1 MKLDVIKK
9 EIQKVAEAISLVINI
24 DVTIVNE
31 DMKRI
36 AGTGIYKDK
45 IDEII
50 PGTSAFNKCYEEK
63 KTLVID
69 DPRNSVLC
77 KHCYKLENCR
87 EEAEV
92 CCPIVFEGKCFGVIG
107 LIAFDGVQKNKITD
121 NQKELVMFIEKMAS
135 LISGNLK
142 AEIKS
147 YQYNIEKEKIL
158 KVVDSMDRPLV
169 STDEN
174 GTIDSCNS
182 KFKKTFKIEENPI
195 GKEISLVLD
204 FINADV
210 FASLKNNKK
219 HSATFYSERSNV
231 RGIYNINKIYY
242 KKDLKGFVIDFV
254 DKKDAIRNYNK
265 MNIDYKMT
273 MDDIIGE
280 SKIMKKV
287 KETALKASQSTS
299 TILITGESGTGKEL
313 FARAIHFHSDR
324 GDKPFIALNCAAI
337 PEELLESELFGY
349 EEGAFTGAKKG
360 GKLGMFERANKGTI
374 FLDEIGDMS
383 IHLQAKLLRVLQEKE
398 IQKVGGKSGIKID
411 VRIISATNKNLLE
424 MVEKGMFREDLY
436 YRLNVLP
443 INIPNLSERK
453 EDIPLLVNHMVKV
466 YSQKLGKNVC
476 GVSNHIMKILE
487 MYNWPGNI
495 RELQNVIE
503 FCINMTN
510 EKIISDVEILKNR
523 FSMDE
528 QNEFI
533 EYLEDKGYLEEGEA
547 QELNRYDIDIRGYDK
562 RERNIKNVKPDLAD
576 LRKDGYDDLNK
587 INKVENIKMIENP
600 GVSAR
605 KNIKEKESINFK
617 TIEELEVEE
626 ISRAL
631 EYYKPYKNDKDMV
644 ADVLGISRA
653 TLYRKIKKYNL
664 DI

>member
-45 IDEII
+45 INEII

-69 DPRNSVLC
+69 NPRNSLLC
-77 KHCYKLENCR
+77 KHCYKLENCK

-92 CCPIVFEGKCFGVIG
+92 CCPIIFEDKCFGVIG
-107 LIAFDGVQKNKITD
+107 LIAFDSIQKSKITD
-121 NQKELVMFIEKMAS
+121 NKNELLMFIEKMAS

-158 KVVDSMDRPLV
+158 KVIDSMDRPLV

-174 GTIDSCNS
+174 GVIDSYNS
-182 KFKKTFKIEENPI
+182 KFKDIFKIEGNPI
-195 GKEISLVLD
+195 GKNISLLLD
-204 FINADV
+204 FINFDI
-210 FASLKNNKK
+210 FKDLKNKKK
-219 HSATFYSERSNV
+219 HSATFYSEKTNV

-242 KKDLKGFVIDFV
+242 KKDLKGFVIDFL

-287 KETALKASQSTS
+287 KDNALKASQSTS

-324 GDKPFIALNCAAI
+324 GDKPFIAINCAAI

-398 IQKVGGKSGIKID
+398 IQKVGGKAGIKID
-411 VRIISATNKNLLE
+411 VRIISATNKNLLD

-453 EDIPLLVNHMVKV
+453 EDIPLLVNHMIKV
-466 YSQKLGKNVC
+466 YSKKLAKNVS
-476 GVSNHIMKILE
+476 GVSSHIMSILE

-523 FSMDE
+523 FSMDD
-528 QNEFI
+528 QTDFI
-533 EYLEDKGYLEEGEA
+533 DY
-547 QELNRYDIDIRGYDK
+547 
-562 RERNIKNVKPDLAD
+562 
-576 LRKDGYDDLNK
+576 
-587 INKVENIKMIENP
+587 IENNSYDTQEISKKISKKS
-600 GVSAR
+600 GNL
-605 KNIKEKESINFK
+605 KNIDENKKEAIIFR
-617 TIEELEVEE
+617 TIEDIEKDQ
-626 ISRAL
+626 ISKAL
-631 EYYKPYKNDKDMV
+631 EYYRPYKNDKDKV
-644 ADVLGISRA
+644 ANVLGISRA
-653 TLYRKIKKYNL
+653 TLYRKIKKYNI
-664 DI
+664 DIE

>member
-45 IDEII
+45 INEII

-69 DPRNSVLC
+69 NPRNSLLC
-77 KHCYKLENCR
+77 KHCYKLENCK

-92 CCPIVFEGKCFGVIG
+92 CCPIIFEDKCFGVIG
-107 LIAFDGVQKNKITD
+107 LIAFDSIQKSKITD
-121 NQKELVMFIEKMAS
+121 NKNELLMFIEKMAS

-158 KVVDSMDRPLV
+158 KVIDSMDRPLV

-174 GTIDSCNS
+174 GVIDSYNS
-182 KFKKTFKIEENPI
+182 KFKNIFKIEGNPI
-195 GKEISLVLD
+195 GKNISLLLD
-204 FINADV
+204 FINFDI
-210 FASLKNNKK
+210 FKDLKNKKK
-219 HSATFYSERSNV
+219 HSATFYSEKINV

-242 KKDLKGFVIDFV
+242 KKDLKGFVIDFL

-280 SKIMKKV
+280 SEIMKKV
-287 KETALKASQSTS
+287 KDNALKASQSTS

-324 GDKPFIALNCAAI
+324 GDKPFIAINCAAI

-398 IQKVGGKSGIKID
+398 IQKVGGKAGIKID
-411 VRIISATNKNLLE
+411 VRIISATNKNLLD

-453 EDIPLLVNHMVKV
+453 EDIPLLVNHMIKV
-466 YSQKLGKNVC
+466 YSKKLAKNVS
-476 GVSNHIMKILE
+476 GVSSHIMSILE

-523 FSMDE
+523 FSMDD
-528 QNEFI
+528 QTDFI
-533 EYLEDKGYLEEGEA
+533 DY
-547 QELNRYDIDIRGYDK
+547 
-562 RERNIKNVKPDLAD
+562 
-576 LRKDGYDDLNK
+576 
-587 INKVENIKMIENP
+587 IENNSYDTQEISKKISKKS
-600 GVSAR
+600 GNL
-605 KNIKEKESINFK
+605 KNIDENKKETIIFR
-617 TIEELEVEE
+617 TIEDIEKDQ
-626 ISRAL
+626 ISKAL
-631 EYYKPYKNDKDMV
+631 EYYRPYKNDKDKV
-644 ADVLGISRA
+644 AKVLGISRA
-653 TLYRKIKKYNL
+653 TLYRKIKKYNI
-664 DI
+664 DIE

>member
-45 IDEII
+45 INEII

-69 DPRNSVLC
+69 NPRNSLLC
-77 KHCYKLENCR
+77 KHCYKLENCK

-92 CCPIVFEGKCFGVIG
+92 CCPIIFEDKCFGVIG
-107 LIAFDGVQKNKITD
+107 LIAFDSIQKSKITD
-121 NQKELVMFIEKMAS
+121 NKNELLMFIEKMAS

-158 KVVDSMDRPLV
+158 KVIDSMDRPLV

-174 GTIDSCNS
+174 GVIDSYNS
-182 KFKKTFKIEENPI
+182 KFKDIFKIEGNPI
-195 GKEISLVLD
+195 GKNISLLLD
-204 FINADV
+204 FINFDI
-210 FASLKNNKK
+210 FKDLKNKKK
-219 HSATFYSERSNV
+219 HSATFYSEKTNV

-242 KKDLKGFVIDFV
+242 KKDLKGFVIDFL

-280 SKIMKKV
+280 SEIMKKV
-287 KETALKASQSTS
+287 KDNALKASQSTS

-324 GDKPFIALNCAAI
+324 GDKPFIAINCAAI

-398 IQKVGGKSGIKID
+398 IQKVGGKAGIKID
-411 VRIISATNKNLLE
+411 VRIISATNKNLLD

-453 EDIPLLVNHMVKV
+453 EDIPLLVNHMIKV
-466 YSQKLGKNVC
+466 YSKKLAKNVS
-476 GVSNHIMKILE
+476 GVSSHIMSILE

-523 FSMDE
+523 FSMDD
-528 QNEFI
+528 QTDFI
-533 EYLEDKGYLEEGEA
+533 DY
-547 QELNRYDIDIRGYDK
+547 
-562 RERNIKNVKPDLAD
+562 
-576 LRKDGYDDLNK
+576 
-587 INKVENIKMIENP
+587 IENNSYDTQEISKKISKKS
-600 GVSAR
+600 GNL
-605 KNIKEKESINFK
+605 KNIDENKKETIIFR
-617 TIEELEVEE
+617 TIEDIEKDQILK
-626 ISRAL
+626 AL
-631 EYYKPYKNDKDMV
+631 EYYRPYKNDKDKV
-644 ADVLGISRA
+644 ANVLGISRA
-653 TLYRKIKKYNL
+653 TLYRKIKKYNI
-664 DI
+664 DIE